1 MPRISDVQRGRREK
15 LDMPLL
21 ALATGGFVRRP
32 CEGRVYLISGEP
44 GIGKTTLAV
53 QILVD
58 LAKRSIPVVYLT
70 NEQSLADI
78 ATVVNRVARGLSGPE
93 ADAVKDNL
101 FCDDTV
107 PEIKDLPDFLARR
120 VLSEGQEY
128 TVGACSSTIRSKGV
142 ASPPP
147 PPNGTAHSTNSTIS
161 PRIPASVPC

>member
-1 MPRISDVQRGRREK
+1 MTPSIIAPENTPAVSV
-15 LDMPLL
+15 
-21 ALATGGFVRRP
+21 
-32 CEGRVYLISGEP
+32 LIVNYDSGAH
-44 GIGKTTLAV
+44 LSNAV
-53 QILVD
+53 QGLM
-58 LAKRSIPVVYLT
+58 
-70 NEQSLADI
+70 EQSLADI
-78 ATVVNRVARGLSGPE
+78 ATVVDRVARGLSGPE

-161 PRIPASVPC
+161 PRIPAYVPC